1 VQAVVST
8 EVGYGC
14 AALCVVLLGFAVRV
28 SANGDMGTGLVALAL
43 AFALLLASLAALRV
57 RSRL

>member
-1 VQAVVST
+1 MVSR
-8 EVGYGC
+8 VIGYGC

-28 SANGDMGTGLVALAL
+28 SAKGDMRAGLVALAL

-57 RSRL
+57 RSKL